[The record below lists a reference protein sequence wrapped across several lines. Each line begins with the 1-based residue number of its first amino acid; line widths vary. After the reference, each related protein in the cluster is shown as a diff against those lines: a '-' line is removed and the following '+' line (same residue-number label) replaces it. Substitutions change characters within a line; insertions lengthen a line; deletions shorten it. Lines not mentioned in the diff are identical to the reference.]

1 MNRRNSRDYDDYDDR
16 YDEADELE
24 EQADDEPLRLVDQLL
39 VMAPDRDPARPL
51 LYQLRRELME
61 REITFQEARRSLVEL
76 EAALEKVTAP
86 ANRVGIFLGMP
97 SEGIATVFVGGS
109 EYYANVDPRVEVAQ
123 LKVGCRVLVNEAYA
137 VVGNLGYNPAGPVA
151 KIGDLLDGGRLR
163 ISQAHG
169 AQELILER
177 SADLADANLQ
187 IGDEVRIDP
196 TFKVALELLQ
206 SAESKEYFIE
216 DVPPTPWE
224 SIGGQQEA
232 IQAIRDTIELPALH
246 PELFARFEYS
256 TPKGF
261 LLYGPPG
268 CGKTLIGKATAY
280 NLVQH
285 MREEEGLELEE
296 YFMHIKG
303 PEILNMW
310 LGETERLVREI
321 FAQARQKRKEGF
333 LPFIFIDEAE
343 SILGTR
349 RSMRSHNIS
358 NTVVPMFC
366 TEMDGIESLHD
377 VVLVL
382 ASNRHDLIDPAV
394 LRPGR
399 IDRKIKVARP
409 DYEASRD
416 ILGIYLKP
424 ELPIDREEVA
434 RHGGVETAR
443 DALIQEGLDEL
454 FAKSD
459 EARFLEVSLR
469 SGRQEE
475 LYRGDLTSGAIIASV
490 VSRAKEIAI
499 KRAIAEGDSEGGL
512 RGEDLRQAA
521 RAEYRENEIFPPSD
535 SVEDWLKL
543 LDYEPENVV
552 RVTPVRPQ
560 PEKASETRVG
570 KVI

>member
-1 MNRRNSRDYDDYDDR
+1 MNRRDSRDDYDDR
-16 YDEADELE
+16 LDGASELE
-24 EQADDEPLRLVDQLL
+24 EQTEDEPLRLVDQLL
-39 VMAPDRDPARPL
+39 ALAPDRDSGRPL
-51 LYQLRRELME
+51 LYQLRRQLMN
-61 REITFQEARRSLVEL
+61 REISYQEARRAAVEL
-76 EAALEKVTAP
+76 ETALEKVTAP

-97 SEGIATVFVGGS
+97 SEGIATVYVGGS
-109 EYYANVDPRVEVAQ
+109 EYYTNIDPRVEAVE

-137 VVGNLGYNPAGPVA
+137 VVGDLGYSPSGPVA
-151 KIGDLLDGGRLR
+151 KIGDLLEGGRLR
-163 ISQAHG
+163 IAQAHG
-169 AQELILER
+169 AQEMILER
-177 SADLADANLQ
+177 SADLADVNLQ
-187 IGDEVRIDP
+187 VGDEVRMDP
-196 TFKVALELLQ
+196 AFKVALELLQ
-206 SAESKEYFIE
+206 TTGSKEYFIE

-224 SIGGQQEA
+224 SIGGQEEA

-246 PELFARFEYS
+246 PELFERFEYS

-310 LGETERLVREI
+310 LGETERMVRDI
-321 FAQARQKRKEGF
+321 FAQARQKRKEGY

-358 NTVVPMFC
+358 NTVVPTFC

-382 ASNRHDLIDPAV
+382 ASNRHDLIDPAI

-409 DYEASRD
+409 NYEAARD
-416 ILGIYLKP
+416 ILEIYIRA
-424 ELPIDREEVA
+424 ELPIDREEIKQHGSVEEA
-434 RHGGVETAR
+434 RA
-443 DALIQEGLDEL
+443 ALVQGGLDEL

-469 SGRQEE
+469 SGRQEV

-490 VSRAKEIAI
+490 VSRAKEMAI
-499 KRAIAEGDSEGGL
+499 KRAIANSDPDGGICS
-512 RGEDLRQAA
+512 EDLRLAA
-521 RAEYRENEIFPPSD
+521 RAEYGENEVFPPSD

-552 RVTPVRPQ
+552 KVMPVKPQ
-560 PEKASETRVG
+560 TEKAPEPLSG

>member
-1 MNRRNSRDYDDYDDR
+1 MNRRNSRDDYDDR
-16 YDEADELE
+16 LDGASELE
-24 EQADDEPLRLVDQLL
+24 EQTEDEPLRLVDQLL
-39 VMAPDRDPARPL
+39 ALAPDRDSGRPL
-51 LYQLRRELME
+51 LYQLRRQLMD
-61 REITFQEARRSLVEL
+61 REISYQEARRAAVEF
-76 EAALEKVTAP
+76 ETALEKVTAP

-97 SEGIATVFVGGS
+97 SEGIATVYVGGS
-109 EYYANVDPRVEVAQ
+109 EYYTNIDPRVEAAE

-137 VVGNLGYNPAGPVA
+137 VVGDLGYSPSGPVA
-151 KIGDLLDGGRLR
+151 KIGDLLEGGRLR
-163 ISQAHG
+163 IAQAHG
-169 AQELILER
+169 AQEMILER
-177 SADLADANLQ
+177 SADLADVNLQ
-187 IGDEVRIDP
+187 VGDEVRMDP
-196 TFKVALELLQ
+196 AFKVALELLQ
-206 SAESKEYFIE
+206 TTGSKEYFIE

-224 SIGGQQEA
+224 SIGGQEEA

-246 PELFARFEYS
+246 PELFERFEYS

-310 LGETERLVREI
+310 LGETERMVREI
-321 FAQARQKRKEGF
+321 FAQARQKRKEGY

-382 ASNRHDLIDPAV
+382 ASNRHDLIDPAI

-409 DYEASRD
+409 NYEAARD
-416 ILGIYLKP
+416 ILGIYIKA
-424 ELPIDREEVA
+424 ELPIDREEIKQ
-434 RHGGVETAR
+434 HGGVAEAR
-443 DALIQEGLDEL
+443 AALVQAGLEEL

-469 SGRQEE
+469 SGRQEV

-490 VSRAKEIAI
+490 VSRAKEMAI
-499 KRAIAEGDSEGGL
+499 KRAIANSDPDGGICS
-512 RGEDLRQAA
+512 EDLRLAA
-521 RAEYRENEIFPPSD
+521 RAEYRENEVFPPSD

-552 RVTPVRPQ
+552 KVMPVKPQ
-560 PEKASETRVG
+560 TEKAPEPRSG